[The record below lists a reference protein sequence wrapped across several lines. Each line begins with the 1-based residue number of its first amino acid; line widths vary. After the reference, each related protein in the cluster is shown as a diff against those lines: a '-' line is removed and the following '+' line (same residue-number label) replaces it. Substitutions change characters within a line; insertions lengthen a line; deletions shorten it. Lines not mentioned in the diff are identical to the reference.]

1 MYVPRARTF
10 SCRTAM
16 QPLHP
21 RINTDRGRYL
31 RRILKPRS
39 GFARCPVV
47 FSAAEW
53 PSSGWCLASSCQIS
67 SFAPRLSSVNAPPHT
82 SPWCFWRLRAGY
94 HVDCL
99 SEWFVSFLT
108 IRFKLC
114 LFSRKIPETL
124 PCLSRRISWE
134 AWFRSHYW
142 WCLSRSL
149 GEGDVCPAS
158 PL

>member
-1 MYVPRARTF
+1 MSHVQGPFPAEPQ
-10 SCRTAM
+10 C
-16 QPLHP
+16 
-21 RINTDRGRYL
+21 NRYIREL
-31 RRILKPRS
+31 TWIVAGTSVESSSPVQVLPVV
-39 GFARCPVV
+39 PVV